1 MTLKGTNFEILPFG
15 SGRRICPGISFAI
28 SITELALAQL
38 LYYFDWKLLSGI
50 KPEDLVMTERFG
62 VAVRRKENK

>member
-1 MTLKGTNFEILPFG
+1 MTLEGTNFEILPFG

-38 LYYFDWKLLSGI
+38 LYYFDWKLPSGI
-50 KPEDLVMTERFG
+50 KPEDLVMTEIFG
-62 VAVRRKENK
+62 VAVRRRENK

>member
-1 MTLKGTNFEILPFG
+1 MTLEGTNFEILPFG

-28 SITELALAQL
+28 SITELAPAQL
-38 LYYFDWKLLSGI
+38 LYYFDWKLPSGI